1 MNVDSQEENQN
12 MANPEKSEI
21 QDVVTPPAEE
31 KFRVFL
37 TSEERILND
46 IAGGSGFT
54 FKRGEGWAINP
65 ETGEATYDPK
75 FFEEKGYTPSQ
86 ALFGAFHEIKCHL
99 VETSELLDTPRGQGA
114 HERLKDRIKSKP
126 RLHIWENCRTDVK
139 GNLAITRFA
148 PSLAEDVEAVY
159 REKLWPEKD
168 LTSKPKHLQFMYSI
182 LRTAM
187 VPDEEVT
194 VNPAVQ
200 EAISKLR
207 NVKGKDVIALAT
219 DPVQDPL
226 LALRLSE
233 RYIEPVI
240 EELYQEDLEEK
251 KDQKGKGEKGHGTP
265 GESFADEYEDYEN
278 RHPEPMDEEE
288 VEKKIKETKEQQSES
303 ARQTAGYETE
313 HGVSKKDLADYYEE
327 YRQVEGSLEQLRNVF
342 RRIVEQRKI
351 PIRRLA
357 ALKEEGV
364 MIDPG
369 LVTQTYLDVKAGVD
383 NPKTMKDFEG
393 RFIEENIPGKF
404 SLRLVADQSGSMA
417 GEKSIHQRRS
427 AILVMEALKEF
438 SDILDDERAELSIDL
453 DVQTE
458 LRSFG
463 VKEGTRLYKPLSR
476 ELPERQ
482 RVEFFKGLLETSG
495 GTNDYDA
502 LAEIEKDVRGS
513 LTQDETYAAELKS
526 GKRREI
532 VIVLSDGDSGN
543 AAEVKNRCQNLRE
556 LGVKVVGLGM
566 GSGSQSIES
575 TYTPEGR
582 ICYDISDLPKTLQD
596 LLAEYLGQ
604 LSITGNP
611 EDLAKSGEEI

>member
-1 MNVDSQEENQN
+1 MENPQEGRVDTAPKKPNE
-12 MANPEKSEI
+12 
-21 QDVVTPPAEE
+21 
-31 KFRVFL
+31 RVQSFF
-37 TSEERILND
+37 SEEERVLGD

-54 FKRGEGWAINP
+54 FKRGDGWAINP
-65 ETGEATYDPK
+65 DTGEATYDPK

-86 ALFGAFHEIKCHL
+86 ALFGAFHELRCHL
-99 VETSELLDTPRGQGA
+99 VETADLLNTPEGQQA
-114 HERLKDRIKSKP
+114 YERLKAREKERQ

-139 GNLAITRFA
+139 GNLAIMQFA
-148 PSLAEDVEAVY
+148 PSLAGDVETVY
-159 REKLWPEKD
+159 REKLWPEAD
-168 LTSKPKHLQFMYSI
+168 LTSKPRHLQFMYAV
-182 LRTAM
+182 LRTSM
-187 VPDEEVT
+187 IPDEQVVVDPLVT
-194 VNPAVQ
+194 QAL
-200 EAISKLR
+200 EKLR
-207 NVKGKDVIALAT
+207 SVKGKDVIALAT
-219 DPVQDPL
+219 DPAQDPL

-233 RYIEPVI
+233 KYIEPVL
-240 EELYQEDLEEK
+240 EELYQEDLQEK
-251 KDQKGKGEKGHGTP
+251 KQQKGKGQKSQGSPE
-265 GESFADEYEDYEN
+265 ESFADDYEDYES
-278 RHPEPMDEEE
+278 RHPEPMDEKE
-288 VEKKIKETKEQQSES
+288 VEKKIKEAKEKQSEA
-303 ARQTAGYETE
+303 ARQAAGYEQE

-327 YRQVEGSLEQLRNVF
+327 YRHVDGYLEQLRDVF

-369 LVTQTYLDVKAGVD
+369 LVTQTYLDVKAGVN

-438 SDILDDERAELSIDL
+438 SDILDEERAVLAVDL
-453 DVQTE
+453 DVKTE

-502 LAEIEKDVRGS
+502 LAEIEKDVKKR
-513 LTQDETYAAELKS
+513 LAQDSTYAAELKS

-543 AAEVKNRCQNLRE
+543 ATEVKNRSQTLRD

-575 TYTPEGR
+575 TYAPDGR

-596 LLAEYLGQ
+596 LLAEYLGE

-611 EDLAKSGEEI
+611 EDLAKLGREVQ

>member
-1 MNVDSQEENQN
+1 MSVDSQEQNQN
-12 MANPEKSEI
+12 MANPEKPEI
-21 QDVVTPPAEE
+21 QGVETPHVEE
-31 KFRVFL
+31 KFRAFL
-37 TSEERILND
+37 TGEERILND
-46 IAGGSGFT
+46 IAGGAGFT

-99 VETSELLDTPRGQGA
+99 VETSELLNTPRGQEA
-114 HERLKDRIKSKP
+114 HERLKDRIKAKP

-148 PSLAEDVEAVY
+148 PSLADDVEAVY
-159 REKLWPEKD
+159 REKLWPETD

-194 VNPAVQ
+194 VDPTVQ
-200 EAISKLR
+200 EAIKKLR

-219 DPVQDPL
+219 DPAQDPL

-251 KDQKGKGEKGHGTP
+251 KDQKGKGEKGQGTP
-265 GESFADEYEDYEN
+265 GESFADDYEDYEN
-278 RHPEPMDEEE
+278 RHPEPMNEEE
-288 VEKKIKETKEQQSES
+288 VEKKIKEAKEQQSES
-303 ARQTAGYETE
+303 ARQAAGYETE

-427 AILVMEALKEF
+427 AILIMEALKEF
-438 SDILDDERAELSIDL
+438 SDVLDDERAGLSIDL

-513 LTQDETYAAELKS
+513 LTRDETYAAELKS

-604 LSITGNP
+604 LNITGNP

>member
-12 MANPEKSEI
+12 MGNPEKPEI
-21 QDVVTPPAEE
+21 QGVVTPPVEE
-31 KFRVFL
+31 KFRAFL
-37 TSEERILND
+37 TGEERILND
-46 IAGGSGFT
+46 IAGGAGFT

-99 VETSELLDTPRGQGA
+99 VETSELLGTPRGQEA
-114 HERLKDRIKSKP
+114 HERLKDRIKAKP

-159 REKLWPEKD
+159 REKLWPETD

-194 VNPAVQ
+194 VDPAVQ
-200 EAISKLR
+200 EAIKKLR
-207 NVKGKDVIALAT
+207 SVKGKDVIALAT
-219 DPVQDPL
+219 DPAQDPL

-251 KDQKGKGEKGHGTP
+251 KEQKGKGEKGQGTP
-265 GESFADEYEDYEN
+265 EESFADDYEDYEN

-288 VEKKIKETKEQQSES
+288 VEKKINETKEQQSES
-303 ARQTAGYETE
+303 ARQAAGYETE
-313 HGVSKKDLADYYEE
+313 HGVSKKDLADYYDE

-417 GEKSIHQRRS
+417 GEKSVHQRRS

-438 SDILDDERAELSIDL
+438 SDILGDERAGLSIDL

-502 LAEIEKDVRGS
+502 LAEIEKDVRGG
-513 LTQDETYAAELKS
+513 LARDETYAAELKS

-543 AAEVKNRCQNLRE
+543 ATEVKNRCQNLRE

-611 EDLAKSGEEI
+611 EDLAGSGEEV

>member
-1 MNVDSQEENQN
+1 MNVDSQEQNQN
-12 MANPEKSEI
+12 MGNPEKPEI
-21 QDVVTPPAEE
+21 QGVETPPVEE
-31 KFRVFL
+31 KFRAFL
-37 TSEERILND
+37 TGEERILND
-46 IAGGSGFT
+46 IAGGAGFT

-99 VETSELLDTPRGQGA
+99 VETSELLNTPRGQEA
-114 HERLKDRIKSKP
+114 HERLKDRIKAKP

-194 VNPAVQ
+194 VDPAVQ
-200 EAISKLR
+200 EAIKKLR

-219 DPVQDPL
+219 DPAQDPL

-251 KDQKGKGEKGHGTP
+251 KDQKGKGEKGQGTP
-265 GESFADEYEDYEN
+265 EESFADEYEDYEN

-303 ARQTAGYETE
+303 ARQAAGYEQE

-438 SDILDDERAELSIDL
+438 SDVLDGERAGLSIDL

-476 ELPERQ
+476 ELAEKQ

-502 LAEIEKDVRGS
+502 LADVERDVRQ
-513 LTQDETYAAELKS
+513 TIARDETYAVELKS

-543 AAEVKNRCQNLRE
+543 ASEVKIRCQSLRD

-582 ICYDISDLPKTLQD
+582 ICYDISDLPKTLEG

-604 LSITGNP
+604 LSITGNS